1 MNATQLVDTHCHFD
15 LFPDP
20 RAVLEEAERLHVY
33 SIAVTN
39 TPSVFKPMMRL
50 ADGFKF
56 VRPAVGL
63 HPELAIQ
70 RQAELRLFPE
80 LLAHTRYV
88 GEVGLDY
95 KAAVTPADRKKQRM
109 IFATILR
116 HCANAGGRVLTI
128 HSRRA
133 EADVVA
139 AVREH
144 DPGPFILHWYSGS
157 LKVLREAVTA
167 GAYFSVNPTMVR
179 SESGRRLICEI
190 PRERVL
196 TESDGPFVRVGNA
209 PASPSCILAVCRELA
224 SLWRTEQEQVAIEIL
239 ANFRRLLGTLATPGN
254 LP

>member
-1 MNATQLVDTHCHFD
+1 MNSTPLVDTHCHFD

-20 RAVLEEAERLHVY
+20 RAVLEETERLHVY

-39 TPSVFKPMMRL
+39 TPSVFEPMVRL

-56 VRPAVGL
+56 VRPALGL

-70 RQAELRLFPE
+70 RQVELRLFPE
-80 LLAHTRYV
+80 LLAQTRYV

-95 KAAVTPADRKKQRM
+95 KVAVTPADREKQRM

-116 HCANAGGRVLTI
+116 HCADAGGRVLTI

-133 EADVVA
+133 EADVIA

-144 DPGPFILHWYSGS
+144 SPGPFILHWFSGS

-167 GAYFSVNPTMVR
+167 GAYFSVNPAMVR
-179 SESGRRLICEI
+179 SESGRRLLYEI

-196 TESDGPFVRVGNA
+196 TESDGPFVRAGTA
-209 PASPSCILAVCRELA
+209 PASPSCILAVCGELA
-224 SLWRTEQEQVAIEIL
+224 SLWRSEQQQVATGIL
-239 ANFRRLLGTLATPGN
+239 TNFRRLLGTVATPGN